1 MREPLVANQAAFAL
15 SPDKLTGAFTLLSE
29 IDHSEEFEL
38 GDQPLLVLPVRLET
52 RFAGDDLQIR
62 IYPTQLHVDDHRPRL
77 TEREVALGVAYWERR
92 LRREP
97 DAARDD
103 LVRELPPRRAVYV
116 ALQTRPT
123 QGPKDPRWVYPELP
137 TRAATTPARAA
148 LLPDRWCA
156 IGFLGNVRAF
166 VAWGRREVQTP
177 LQCAPDVAEL
187 VPYDGGDE
195 ALGVDA
201 AMAWMVD
208 YEQALTAGMAIT
220 VDVGAVDI
228 GADGLTLLVAGVRGA
243 LDNEAA
249 LLSLLEAHHYTD
261 GLDVLAQGT
270 ATNTTD
276 EAVSGW
282 SADVADVAG
291 LFARELDGAG
301 HADATAS
308 GAAQLATALGLGDDT
323 VLRRL
328 PGAVADEDAAMAA
341 MNRVVWPVS
350 WGRYLDDLLAPA
362 DGTTI
367 LAPGAHL
374 AIRDFFIEHVRG
386 GAALPTLAVGPH
398 PYGLLPIIRRDA
410 GDLHAPDPLLALEG
424 VLLELRERWRESV
437 PGVPRLDP
445 VDPAGD
451 EVAAEVLGLLPHPK
465 RFVVRRLY
473 DKWDVRTIF
482 WEWMFET
489 NASAPE
495 LSVLTSI
502 KEGDSFWR
510 GLDEATS
517 IDNELELLQ
526 AAIDMSVSFAMSEE
540 DRDRL
545 TDILGIAKDLCE
557 AHRAR
562 QVPINDWYPD
572 AISGVL
578 SEKVTTDPKIF
589 WAGYETPDVDKL
601 FTQPLVSSPGH
612 SPGSYLLAITL
623 GARDR
628 SRRVDGGPLDTGQV
642 DLPDVELPSGGEPL
656 LEQLIGAVAGD
667 VPDSQADAYARALAI
682 LADRS
687 PEELE
692 LRLRET
698 LGLAAHR
705 LDAWITGLASRAL
718 ATRRASGGGALRIA
732 GFGWVEKLVPQKAG
746 TRESDGFIHAPS
758 LEHAATAAVLR
769 AGWKAHGSHDPQSAM
784 AVDLR
789 SERVRAAAYLLD
801 GVRRGGELGD
811 LLGCRFER
819 RLHDRRLDRFI
830 DDCRRRVLESGGI
843 TRAPRGPVDGLELAG
858 LYQDGGVRID
868 EPDGTSFTLVAGVP
882 ETVPARRAL
891 QIALNGLLQD
901 MDGVADASVA
911 DAMHHL
917 LQGDV
922 AAATAT
928 LEGIATGAVEPPRLD
943 GLATPVTGA
952 SVSHRLLV
960 TLPVTARTAPG
971 WGSSPRSQLEPALAA
986 WAATLLGD
994 PAAAHCT
1001 VTITATGER
1010 IPVTLAEL
1018 GISPLDAVFEALPTW
1033 EQRAR
1038 AHILSR
1044 PAHAADEDG
1053 LEVDL
1058 APVGTLGFE
1067 ALADL
1072 AGALRSVIAAARP
1085 LDARDLA
1092 LPGTVLEAGID
1103 QAEADARL
1111 AGFRADLDA
1120 AAAALER
1127 LLPAPTEADPAPVG
1141 TADLRALRSAVGA
1154 LAGYGI
1160 SAAVPLHGFAETGR
1174 ATLHADAWAALATA
1188 RARVAADS
1196 PLEPGFLL
1204 LGRFAADGAAFERAL
1219 DRTDD
1224 LLAGDPA
1231 AAMGWLRTVAHVR
1244 DGAAAL
1250 DQAIT
1255 LGELLFDAATVQPAV
1270 GQLGAGKEELW
1281 LALEAPAD
1289 RRRGALSWFV
1299 LDGGG
1304 RAALA
1309 RNGVAAGLVLDE
1321 WVEIVPSGE
1330 AVTGVAV
1337 NVDAPSSRAPQAMLL
1352 ALPPRD
1358 REWSFDTVLDTLLE
1372 ALEAAKLR
1380 AVDPDVLVA
1389 YGHQA
1394 PAIFVPAAL
1403 VAGPQEEA
1411 ADV

>member
-1 MREPLVANQAAFAL
+1 MRERLVADPAAFAL
-15 SPDKLTGAFTLLSE
+15 SPDKLTGAFTLLGE
-29 IDHSEEFEL
+29 ADHSEAFEL
-38 GDQPLLVLPVRLET
+38 GDQPLLLLPVRLET
-52 RFAGDDLQIR
+52 RFAGDDLKIR
-62 IYPTQLHVDDHRPRL
+62 IHPTQLHVDDHRPRL
-77 TEREVALGVAYWERR
+77 TEREAALGIAYWQRR
-92 LRREP
+92 LRGEP

-103 LVRELPPRRAVYV
+103 LVRVVPARRAAYV

-123 QGPKDPRWVYPELP
+123 RGPKDPRWVYPELP
-137 TRAATTPARAA
+137 TRAASTPARAA

-156 IGFLGNVRAF
+156 IGFLGNERAF
-166 VAWGRREVQTP
+166 VAWGREVRSP
-177 LQCAPDVAEL
+177 LPCAPDLAGL
-187 VPYDGGDE
+187 VPFAGGED

-201 AMAWMVD
+201 GMAWMVD
-208 YEQALTAGMAIT
+208 YDEALAAGMAIT
-220 VDVGAVDI
+220 ADVGALDI
-228 GADGLTLLVAGVRGA
+228 GAGGLTLLVAGVRGG

-261 GLDVLAQGT
+261 GLDLLAQGT

-282 SADVADVAG
+282 SADVTDVAG

-301 HADATAS
+301 HADATGS

-341 MNRVVWPVS
+341 MNRVLWPVS
-350 WGRYLDDLLAPA
+350 WGRYLDELLAPA

-367 LAPGAHL
+367 LAPGVHV
-374 AIRDFFIEHVRG
+374 AIRDFFVEHVRG

-398 PYGLLPIIRRDA
+398 PYGLLPIIRRENA
-410 GDLHAPDPLLALEG
+410 DLHVPEPLLALEG
-424 VLLELRERWRESV
+424 VLLELRERWRESL

-445 VDPAGD
+445 VDRAGD
-451 EVAAEVLGLLPHPK
+451 EVAAEVLGLLAHPK

-473 DKWDVRTIF
+473 DKWDLRTTF

-489 NASAPE
+489 TAAVPE

-502 KEGDSFWR
+502 KEGDAAWR
-510 GLDEATS
+510 GLDDATS

-526 AAIDMSVSFAMSEE
+526 AAIDMSGAFAMSDE
-540 DRDRL
+540 DRRQL
-545 TDILGIAKDLCE
+545 RDILGIAQDLCE

-562 QVPINDWYPD
+562 QVPINEWYPD

-578 SEKVTTDPKIF
+578 SEKVTTDPTLF
-589 WAGYETPDVDKL
+589 WAGYETPDVDRL

-612 SPGSYLLAITL
+612 APSSYLRAVTP
-623 GARDR
+623 GARAAR
-628 SRRVDGGPLDTGQV
+628 IRPEGGGPLDPG
-642 DLPDVELPSGGEPL
+642 DIGLPGVELPGGGEPL
-656 LEQLIGAVAGD
+656 LEQLVRAVAGD
-667 VPDSQADAYARALAI
+667 VPDSQADAYARALAL

-687 PEELE
+687 PDELE

-698 LGLAAHR
+698 LGLTAHR

-718 ATRRASGGGALRIA
+718 AARRASGAGALRIA
-732 GFGWVEKLVPQKAG
+732 GFGWVEQLVRGTAG

-769 AGWKAHGSHDPQSAM
+769 AGWKAHGSHDPRSAM

-819 RLHDRRLDRFI
+819 RLHDRHLDRFI
-830 DDCRRRVLESGGI
+830 DDCRRRVLESQGV

-868 EPDGTSFTLVAGVP
+868 EPGGTAFTVVAGVP
-882 ETVPARRAL
+882 ETVPARRGL
-891 QIALNGLLQD
+891 QSALNGLLQD
-901 MDGVADASVA
+901 MDAVADASVA
-911 DAMHHL
+911 DALHHL

-922 AAATAT
+922 AAAAAT
-928 LEGIATGAVEPPRLD
+928 LDGIATGAVDPPRLN

-952 SVSHRLLV
+952 SVAHRLLV
-960 TLPVTARTAPG
+960 TLPATARTPAG
-971 WGSSPRSQLEPALAA
+971 WAASPRSTLEPALAA

-994 PAAAHCT
+994 PAAARCT
-1001 VTITATGER
+1001 VTVTATGEC

-1018 GISPLDAVFEALPTW
+1018 AISPLDAVLEDVSTW
-1033 EQRAR
+1033 ERRAR
-1038 AHILSR
+1038 AHVLAH
-1044 PAHAADEDG
+1044 PAHASHEDG

-1058 APVGTLGFE
+1058 APDGALGFE

-1072 AGALRSVIAAARP
+1072 AGALRRVIAAARP

-1092 LPGTVLEAGID
+1092 LPGTALDPGVD
-1103 QAEADARL
+1103 QAEAGARL
-1111 AGFRADLDA
+1111 GDFRTGLDA
-1120 AAAALER
+1120 AAATLER
-1127 LLPAPTEADPAPVG
+1127 LLPAPSEADPAPVG
-1141 TADLRALRSAVGA
+1141 SADLGALRTAVAA
-1154 LAGYGI
+1154 LAGYGVP
-1160 SAAVPLHGFAETGR
+1160 AAVPVHGYAEAGR
-1174 ATLHADAWAALATA
+1174 AALHAHAWAALATA

-1196 PLEPGFLL
+1196 PLEPGLPL
-1204 LGRFAADGAAFERAL
+1204 LGRFTADGAAFDRAL
-1219 DRTDD
+1219 DRSDD

-1231 AAMGWLRTVAHVR
+1231 TAMGWLSAVAHVR

-1255 LGELLFDAATVQPAV
+1255 LAELLFDAATVRPAV
-1270 GQLGAGKEELW
+1270 GQIGAGEEEPW
-1281 LALEAPAD
+1281 LALAAPAD
-1289 RRRGALSWFV
+1289 RRRGALCWFV
-1299 LDGGG
+1299 VDGGG
-1304 RAALA
+1304 RAALL
-1309 RNGVAAGLVLDE
+1309 RDGVATGLVVDE
-1321 WVEIVPSGE
+1321 WAEVVPSGE

-1380 AVDPDVLVA
+1380 SVDPDVLVA

-1394 PAIFVPAAL
+1394 PAVFVPAGLA
-1403 VAGPQEEA
+1403 AGPQEH
-1411 ADV
+1411 ADGA